1 MSYQDEL
8 MKDWSIERQLQALE
22 IVACDYRLIAKYN
35 PEELMQFAK
44 DNKDAFD
51 LFAATIMDEA
61 TKKYGTNK
69 IS

>member
-8 MKDWSIERQLQALE
+8 MKDWSIERRLKALD
-22 IVACDYRLIAKYN
+22 IVACDYLLIAKYS

-51 LFAATIMDEA
+51 LFAATRMDQA
-61 TKKYGTNK
+61 IKKYGTNK
-69 IS
+69 M